1 MSREL
6 DISPVA
12 DAEIAE
18 VWEYTALE
26 YGLDAADAYIADLD
40 RVMRRL
46 LDYPLMGADCSEVR
60 KRYRRIRAG
69 SHIIYYVPD
78 DDGIRIM
85 RVMHVRR
92 DAKRHLR
99 DWP

>member
-6 DISPVA
+6 DISPA
-12 DAEIAE
+12 AEAEIAE
-18 VWEYTALE
+18 IWDYTASE
-26 YGLDAADAYIADLD
+26 YGLDAADDYVSDLD
-40 RVMRRL
+40 RVMVRL
-46 LDYPLMGADCSEVR
+46 LDYPLMGTDCSEVR
-60 KRYRRIRAG
+60 KGYRRIRAG
-69 SHIIYYVPD
+69 SHMIYYVPT
-78 DDGIRIM
+78 DDGIQIM